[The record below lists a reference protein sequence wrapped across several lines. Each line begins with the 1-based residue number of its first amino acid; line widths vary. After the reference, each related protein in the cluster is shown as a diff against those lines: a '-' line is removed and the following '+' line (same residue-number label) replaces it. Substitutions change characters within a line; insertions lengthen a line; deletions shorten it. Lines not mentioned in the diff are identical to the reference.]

1 MSVKEEVHDICGS
14 NGDIM
19 KNLFKILS
27 KRGRVG
33 GTERVLPKSQEI
45 NLDSRVLSLLTR
57 KLV

>member
-27 KRGRVG
+27 KREREGRWDG
-33 GTERVLPKSQEI
+33 KGIT
-45 NLDSRVLSLLTR
+45 
-57 KLV
+57 